1 MAIKNCP
8 KCGKLYSDDS
18 GIICALCR
26 KADVDVYEKVRSYIK
41 DNPDRTINEVAE
53 ATEVSQKKIIRYI
66 REGKIEISSGMLD
79 DVRCESCG
87 KPVTSGRYC
96 PECSMK
102 LSIELQGSIAGQAPK
117 PADIKKSTQ
126 GNPKMHTRNR

>member
-18 GIICALCR
+18 GIICAQCR
-26 KADVDVYEKVRSYIK
+26 KADMDVYEKVRRYIK
-41 DNPDRTINEVAE
+41 DNPDRTIAEVAE
-53 ATEVSQKKIIRYI
+53 ATEVSPKKITRYI

-87 KPVTSGRYC
+87 KPITSGRYC

-102 LSIELQGSIAGQAPK
+102 LSIEFQGSIAGQLPK
-117 PADIKKSTQ
+117 PAETNKPSQ
-126 GNPKMHTRNR
+126 GGPKMHTRK